1 MFVLTIAKRKL
12 ETKLIFICPNLKTF
26 LISRSGLFLF
36 SPPAKAQL
44 SPDLTVGRRLIE

>member
-12 ETKLIFICPNLKTF
+12 ETKLIFIRPNLKTF

-36 SPPAKAQL
+36 SPSAKAQL
-44 SPDLTVGRRLIE
+44 SPEPTLGNGGF